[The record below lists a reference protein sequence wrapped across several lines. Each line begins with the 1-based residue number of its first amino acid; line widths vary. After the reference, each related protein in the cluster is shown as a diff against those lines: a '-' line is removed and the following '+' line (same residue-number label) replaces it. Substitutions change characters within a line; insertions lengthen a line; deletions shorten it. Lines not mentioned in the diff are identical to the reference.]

1 MAETVASKLVQTGVA
16 AVLKT
21 MGGLDLF
28 DGVKILPVQYS
39 FSDYYKTGGD
49 ELHAD
54 TLFPGGVLLVSL
66 DPMDTT
72 GTYIVFYDPAT
83 KLVKAVALGAGNL
96 AVGVGTLA
104 VGIGTLAATKGSP
117 DTVALSGTVDTG
129 NGSVAGVSAAVTQGG
144 NPSLTGAPALTGS
157 PTVSGAVS
165 IAQVAAHTDMHTIL
179 VNGFAIG
186 F

>member
-72 GTYIVFYDPAT
+72 GTYIVVYDPAT
-83 KLVKAVALGAGNL
+83 KLVKAVSIGAGTL
-96 AVGVGTLA
+96 SVGKGTLA
-104 VGIGTLAATKGSP
+104 VAKGTA
-117 DTVALSGTVDTG
+117 DTVAIGGSAQANLVSGVVDLA
-129 NGSVAGVSAAVTQGG
+129 SVTATVTQGG
-144 NPSLTGAPALTGS
+144 NPTISGS
-157 PTVSGAVS
+157 PTVSGAVA
-165 IAQVAAHTDMHTIL
+165 IAEVAAHTDMSAIV
-179 VNGFAIG
+179 VNGLAIG